1 MSLSEFCKLALSFM
15 NQLKSGGKKYL
26 DGSAIVMGENISTL
40 FERFR
45 QDLIPNKNSQLRKEL
60 AVTVKY

>member
-1 MSLSEFCKLALSFM
+1 MR
-15 NQLKSGGKKYL
+15 
-26 DGSAIVMGENISTL
+26 ENISTL
-40 FERFR
+40 FEGFR

>member
-1 MSLSEFCKLALSFM
+1 M

-60 AVTVKY
+60 AVAVKY